1 MQAMRAGLQ
10 GTMRVKGLLEMMF
23 EVLSDWIDAFI
34 EDIEEV
40 EASETGSTT
49 PKGSLSP
56 RDGRGKPIHVSSRRQ
71 TWLPT
76 NVLLVSFSLA
86 IEKLEASETCS
97 TAPTEMA
104 EVKPV
109 DIDNGDDA
117 GIAAC
122 ECCIGMFVWPLRQ
135 PAPQKPG

>member
-56 RDGRGKPIHVSSRRQ
+56 RDGRGKPIRISSRR
-71 TWLPT
+71 
-76 NVLLVSFSLA
+76 
-86 IEKLEASETCS
+86 
-97 TAPTEMA
+97 
-104 EVKPV
+104 
-109 DIDNGDDA
+109 
-117 GIAAC
+117 
-122 ECCIGMFVWPLRQ
+122 
-135 PAPQKPG
+135 

>member
-1 MQAMRAGLQ
+1 LFVVDEPHDTMQAMRAGLQ

-56 RDGRGKPIHVSSRRQ
+56 RDGRGEPMHRRSRRQ

-76 NVLLVSFSLA
+76 IFVLMSITF
-86 IEKLEASETCS
+86 
-97 TAPTEMA
+97 
-104 EVKPV
+104 
-109 DIDNGDDA
+109 D
-117 GIAAC
+117 
-122 ECCIGMFVWPLRQ
+122 Q
-135 PAPQKPG
+135 

>member
-56 RDGRGKPIHVSSRRQ
+56 RDGRGKPFNRCSRRQ
-71 TWLPT
+71 TWLSSI
-76 NVLLVSFSLA
+76 LILMS
-86 IEKLEASETCS
+86 
-97 TAPTEMA
+97 
-104 EVKPV
+104 
-109 DIDNGDDA
+109 
-117 GIAAC
+117 IAF
-122 ECCIGMFVWPLRQ
+122 GQ
-135 PAPQKPG
+135 

>member
-1 MQAMRAGLQ
+1 MTAKKSFLVTDEPHDTMQAMRSGLQ

-56 RDGRGKPIHVSSRRQ
+56 RDGRGKPIHTSNRRQ
-71 TWLPT
+71 TWL
-76 NVLLVSFSLA
+76 
-86 IEKLEASETCS
+86 K
-97 TAPTEMA
+97 
-104 EVKPV
+104 
-109 DIDNGDDA
+109 
-117 GIAAC
+117 
-122 ECCIGMFVWPLRQ
+122 
-135 PAPQKPG
+135 

>member
-1 MQAMRAGLQ
+1 MGTQCAISKTEHLVVANTLIRPRREWHPGTFGKYMVNMKVKQAFLVTDEPHDTMQAMRAGLQ

-56 RDGRGKPIHVSSRRQ
+56 RDGRGEPIHISSRSQ
-71 TWLPT
+71 TWLPIT
-76 NVLLVSFSLA
+76 FVLTSVSF
-86 IEKLEASETCS
+86 
-97 TAPTEMA
+97 
-104 EVKPV
+104 
-109 DIDNGDDA
+109 G
-117 GIAAC
+117 
-122 ECCIGMFVWPLRQ
+122 Q
-135 PAPQKPG
+135 

>member
-1 MQAMRAGLQ
+1 MSITAQPKEWQHDILYILQLVMDPATFWEAHGQHDSKKVLCVVDEPHDTMQAMRAGLQ

-56 RDGRGKPIHVSSRRQ
+56 RDGRGKPINRCSRRQ
-71 TWLPT
+71 TWLST
-76 NVLLVSFSLA
+76 IFVLMSIS
-86 IEKLEASETCS
+86 C
-97 TAPTEMA
+97 
-104 EVKPV
+104 
-109 DIDNGDDA
+109 G
-117 GIAAC
+117 
-122 ECCIGMFVWPLRQ
+122 Q
-135 PAPQKPG
+135 